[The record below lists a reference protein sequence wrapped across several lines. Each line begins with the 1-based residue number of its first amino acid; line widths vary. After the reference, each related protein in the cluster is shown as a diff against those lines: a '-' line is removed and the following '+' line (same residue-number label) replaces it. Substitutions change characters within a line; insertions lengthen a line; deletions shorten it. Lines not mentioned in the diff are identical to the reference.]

1 MSTFSELPQLS
12 YGKILKDI
20 YNFRSSGTTTGS
32 DFNLYDTPGQ
42 KYFKIMFYFGG
53 LAEDET
59 KSDYLSGLLAPSW
72 EFNLTDNSYYMSNSA
87 WAYLKMNGEDT
98 RADQLKQFISLLSNI
113 NTEAPWYFTSIGGL
127 SDALE
132 RKVCTDGKLD
142 IGECKKITI
151 NCLPDAFD
159 NRITTL
165 LELYRSCTWSWSLKK
180 EIIPSNL
187 RKFDMAIYIFESPG
201 LTYYQRDK
209 ANSNYSE
216 SNKYSGYPTIDNNTS
231 NAVKPSYKMIEFHN
245 CEIDYN
251 SIKSGWN
258 ELNNQSGFN
267 PTYAIDIMY
276 DDCYEISYN
285 DQIMQ
290 SIGDMI
296 AIDTWQAVISDGVVR
311 DTLPKVTPPP
321 PAAAT
326 VSNPLSIKVPEV
338 EEVSKY
344 TTETTITYGNIYEDD
359 SLNRVGTST
368 RQDKV
373 EYVPGFLSNAVG
385 QVAGHLKKDLTS
397 LVKRAVLGNLYTVSL
412 TKVAAEV
419 GDLLNG
425 NIIKTGMTA
434 KEYIQTAQQRAADKV
449 KKSADG
455 NIYVDDPSYNSM
467 KITGK
472 AVGNIYKRNTIA
484 NNI

>member
-1 MSTFSELPQLS
+1 MIANNELPQLS
-12 YGKILKDI
+12 YGKILKDMH
-20 YNFRSSGTTTGS
+20 NFRSSGTSTGS
-32 DFNLYDTPGQ
+32 EFNVFDTPGH

-72 EFNLTDNSYYMSNSA
+72 EFNLTDDTYYMSNSA
-87 WAYLKMNGEDT
+87 WAYLKMNGEDV
-98 RADQLKQFISLLSNI
+98 RAEQVKQFVSLLSNI

-132 RKVCTDGKLD
+132 RKVCTDGKMD
-142 IGECKKITI
+142 VSERKKLTLT
-151 NCLPDAFD
+151 CLPDAFD

-165 LELYRSCTWSWSLKK
+165 LELYRSFTWSWTLKK

-187 RKFDMAIYIFESPG
+187 RKFDMAVYIFETPG

-209 ANSNYSE
+209 SDSNYNE
-216 SNKYSGYPTIDNNTS
+216 SNKYSGYPTIDNTTNDT
-231 NAVKPSYKMIEFHN
+231 KPSYKMIEFHN

-251 SIKSGWN
+251 SIKTGWN
-258 ELNNQSGFN
+258 ELNNQTGFN
-267 PTYAIDIMY
+267 PTYNIDIMY

-285 DQIMQ
+285 DSIMQ

-296 AIDTWQAVISDGVVR
+296 AMDTWQAVISDGVVK
-311 DTLPKVTPPP
+311 DTLPKITPPE
-321 PAAAT
+321 PAKAT
-326 VSNPLSIKVPEV
+326 VANPITIKVPEV
-338 EEVSKY
+338 EEINKY
-344 TTETTITYGNIYEDD
+344 TTETTITYGNIYGDD

-373 EYVPGFLSNAVG
+373 EYVPGFISNAVG
-385 QVAGHLKKDLTS
+385 QVAGHLKKDITS
-397 LVKRAVLGNLYTVSL
+397 KIKRAILGNLFTVSL
-412 TKVAAEV
+412 PKVATEV
-419 GDLLNG
+419 GDLMKG
-425 NIIKTGMTA
+425 NLIKTGMTA
-434 KEYIQTAQQRAADKV
+434 KEYIQTAQQRAADNA

-455 NIYVDDPSYNSM
+455 NIYTDDQNYNAL
-467 KITGK
+467 KRTGK
-472 AVGNIYKRNTIA
+472 AVGNIYKKNTIA